1 LCPLPLAVAEQSSC
15 RGLGGSRDCEWVQ
28 GWRVGRRRDICFGG
42 AGTLR
47 LATRRRACSSVAS
60 GSLLCQLDER
70 ERRRVARACLRAF
83 SGCVAVRARRLTPRT
98 GTPTVLWRS
107 FCTGPI
113 SLPSDAGASIDEGDR
128 VVKANHEQ
136 RAGLD
141 TRRTEERD
149 GGGPVLRR
157 ARSRGRVTKRAITA
171 GGAPSVRSTRPSRL
185 VAGPPRRC
193 LRCPV
198 IRRWRGSRR

>member
-1 LCPLPLAVAEQSSC
+1 MARFRSPWRASRGAVVSVPLETVSGSKGRA
-15 RGLGGSRDCEWVQ
+15 LGG
-28 GWRVGRRRDICFGG
+28 GRRSVFGG
-42 AGTLR
+42 AGALR

-83 SGCVAVRARRLTPRT
+83 SGCVAVRTRRLTPRT
-98 GTPTVLWRS
+98 GTPTVLWSS

-113 SLPSDAGASIDEGDR
+113 SLPSDAEASIDERDR
-128 VVKANHEQ
+128 VVKANHEH
-136 RAGLD
+136 RAGLG
-141 TRRTEERD
+141 TRRTEERA

-157 ARSRGRVTKRAITA
+157 GEESRSGDQARDDRGRRAVGPIHA
-171 GGAPSVRSTRPSRL
+171 SGPL
-185 VAGPPRRC
+185 VAGRTRRGS
-193 LRCPV
+193 LLAV

>member
-1 LCPLPLAVAEQSSC
+1 MSSRGPLSLAVAGQSSC
-15 RGLGGSRDCEWVQ
+15 RGLGASRDCEWVQ
-28 GWRVGRRRDICFGG
+28 GLRVGRRREICFRGRG
-42 AGTLR
+42 SA
-47 LATRRRACSSVAS
+47 ATRDPAARVLFGGVRFVAV
-60 GSLLCQLDER
+60 CQLDER

-157 ARSRGRVTKRAITA
+157 ARSRGRVTKRPITA
-171 GGAPSVRSTRPSRL
+171 GGAPSVRSTRPARSWR
-185 VAGPPRRC
+185 AGLGGAC
-193 LRCPV
+193 GAL
-198 IRRWRGSRR
+198 

>member
-1 LCPLPLAVAEQSSC
+1 MARFRSPWRASRRAVVSVPLETVNGSKGCA
-15 RGLGGSRDCEWVQ
+15 LGG
-28 GWRVGRRRDICFGG
+28 GGRSVFGG
-42 AGTLR
+42 AGALR

-141 TRRTEERD
+141 TRRTEQRD

-185 VAGPPRRC
+185 VAGRPRRR